1 MDRTAFRR
9 KVGERA
15 LRLPIWFHIVINL
28 AAVVIP
34 LVQWVTFSGL
44 FRLWAES
51 ERGADGKYDATFMF
65 VMMVCAFTFAAA
77 VVTQAVASLLPP
89 ATEDQQIASGAA
101 FKRYDDFGVWMRR
114 HSLKLKLAAVAI
126 GLAAAGIHM
135 LLTRG

>member
-1 MDRTAFRR
+1 MDGAAFRR
-9 KVGERA
+9 KLGERA

-44 FRLWAES
+44 FRLWAEA
-51 ERGADGKYDATFMF
+51 EARADGKCDEKFIF
-65 VMMVCAFTFAAA
+65 VMLVCAFTFAAA
-77 VVTQAVASLLPP
+77 VVTQAVASLRPA
-89 ATEDQQIASGAA
+89 ATEDQQIARGAA
-101 FKRYDDFGVWMRR
+101 FRRYDELGVWLRR
-114 HSLKLKLAAVAI
+114 HSLKLKVAAVAI

>member
-1 MDRTAFRR
+1 MDGAAFKR
-9 KVGERA
+9 KLGERA

-51 ERGADGKYDATFMF
+51 DRGADGQYDPKFIF
-65 VMMVCAFTFAAA
+65 VMLVCAFTLAAA
-77 VVTQAVASLLPP
+77 VVTQAVASLRPP
-89 ATEDQQIASGAA
+89 ATEDQQIARGAA
-101 FKRYDDFGVWMRR
+101 FRRYHHFGIWLRR
-114 HSLKLKLAAVAI
+114 HSLKLKLAAVAV

-135 LLTRG
+135 LLTRR